1 MRALHDGHGRSV
13 RYLRLS
19 VTDRCNLRCLYC
31 RSNAKQRCIPHEQVL
46 RYEEMARMVGIAASL
61 GIGKVRLTGGE
72 PFARKGC
79 GQFLAMLHARF
90 PDMDLRVTTNGTLL
104 EPHIPLLRRIGV
116 SAVNLSLDSFD
127 RETFAR
133 VTGRDLL
140 PAVLAA
146 LDGLL
151 AAGVRVK
158 INVVAMRGVND
169 GQMDDFV
176 HAARTMPLDL
186 RFIEFM
192 PMGSGTL
199 WSPENFWSAD
209 DIRVAAARRAR
220 LIPVS
225 PDEPGAEAE
234 SGPARMYRIE
244 GGRGRL
250 GFISPLTNHFCL
262 TCNRLRL
269 TSEGALRTCLF
280 ADKEY
285 RLRGLLRHP
294 RITDEI
300 LAGVIRRACA
310 NKPVGADLLRARRA
324 GAAVADRQ
332 MVGIGG

>member
-140 PAVLAA
+140 PPVLAA

-151 AAGVRVK
+151 AAGVR
-158 INVVAMRGVND
+158 G
-169 GQMDDFV
+169 G
-176 HAARTMPLDL
+176 HAGRQ
-186 RFIEFM
+186 
-192 PMGSGTL
+192 
-199 WSPENFWSAD
+199 
-209 DIRVAAARRAR
+209 RRADGR
-220 LIPVS
+220 FCARG
-225 PDEPGAEAE
+225 PDHAPGSALHRIHAHGQRHALEPGKFLV
-234 SGPARMYRIE
+234 R
-244 GGRGRL
+244 
-250 GFISPLTNHFCL
+250 
-262 TCNRLRL
+262 
-269 TSEGALRTCLF
+269 
-280 ADKEY
+280 
-285 RLRGLLRHP
+285 
-294 RITDEI
+294 
-300 LAGVIRRACA
+300 
-310 NKPVGADLLRARRA
+310 
-324 GAAVADRQ
+324 
-332 MVGIGG
+332 

>member
-140 PAVLAA
+140 PPVLAA

-209 DIRVAAARRAR
+209 DIREEAARRAR
-220 LIPVS
+220 SRSAPTGLSAQARRIT
-225 PDEPGAEAE
+225 
-234 SGPARMYRIE
+234 PAR
-244 GGRGRL
+244 
-250 GFISPLTNHFCL
+250 IS
-262 TCNRLRL
+262 
-269 TSEGALRTCLF
+269 S
-280 ADKEY
+280 
-285 RLRGLLRHP
+285 
-294 RITDEI
+294 
-300 LAGVIRRACA
+300 VIRGWRSRPRKRYSLSA
-310 NKPVGADLLRARRA
+310 NRQVRNAPSLVRRRRLQ
-324 GAAVADRQ
+324 VRQ
-332 MVGIGG
+332 K